1 MQISDKHVVSM
12 NYTLKDDKGTVLDT
26 SENRDPLK
34 FIVGSGMIIPG
45 LEKELR
51 GKVKGDEL
59 SVTVA
64 PADGYGEYD
73 DNKMVDV
80 SKSQFQEGTE
90 IKTGMQVQ
98 AQDSNGDVQILT
110 VKEVKGDNVTLDV
123 NHPLAGQTLHFD
135 VQIDDVREATD
146 EELQHG
152 HVH

>member
-1 MQISDKHVVSM
+1 
-12 NYTLKDDKGTVLDT
+12 
-26 SENRDPLK
+26 
-34 FIVGSGMIIPG
+34 
-45 LEKELR
+45 
-51 GKVKGDEL
+51 
-59 SVTVA
+59 
-64 PADGYGEYD
+64 
-73 DNKMVDV
+73 MVDV

-90 IKTGMQVQ
+90 IKLGMQVQ
-98 AQDSNGDVQILT
+98 AQDSNGNVQILT